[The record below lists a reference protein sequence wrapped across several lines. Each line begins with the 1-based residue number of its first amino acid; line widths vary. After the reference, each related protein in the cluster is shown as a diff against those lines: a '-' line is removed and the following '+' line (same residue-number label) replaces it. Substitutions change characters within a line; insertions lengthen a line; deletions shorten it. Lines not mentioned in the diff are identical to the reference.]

1 MFWNATV
8 NTIRNL
14 FIVYFLKSQLQLS
27 KNIFARVYKD
37 QKLALWLVDQ
47 TLAQLSLQTLAHWLV
62 NCTLAQV
69 YWPIRAQMGVTI
81 NDRSVKSLSTVDGR
95 SHNLR

>member
-1 MFWNATV
+1 MRQMFWSATV

-27 KNIFARVYKD
+27 KNIFARVNKN

-47 TLAQLSLQTLAHWLV
+47 MHAQLSLQNSAHWLV
-62 NCTLAQV
+62 NCTLAQA
-69 YWPIRAQMGVTI
+69 Y
-81 NDRSVKSLSTVDGR
+81 
-95 SHNLR
+95 

>member
-1 MFWNATV
+1 MRQMFWTATV

-27 KNIFARVYKD
+27 KNIFARVNKN

-47 TLAQLSLQTLAHWLV
+47 MHAQLSLQNSAHWLV
-62 NCTLAQV
+62 NV
-69 YWPIRAQMGVTI
+69 R
-81 NDRSVKSLSTVDGR
+81 
-95 SHNLR
+95 LRRHIDQSEHRWV